1 MNPSTDVPAR
11 GSPAERAAFL
21 ALQARLPAL
30 FQEVFSDRAAPRT
43 VVVCPGLSLDPQVLA
58 KVAGARHYEERM
70 LSMLMLLRLP
80 ATRVVFL
87 SSEPIP
93 QTVIDY
99 YLSLLSGV
107 PSGHARA
114 RLTLLSTHDAAPVSL
129 THKLLERPRL
139 LARVR
144 QALGDPARAHLS
156 VFNASADEVSLAVA
170 LGIPLYACDPALSRW
185 GSKSGSRKAFR
196 AAAVPLP
203 DGAEDLR
210 DLDEV
215 ASALEALL
223 ARQPGLQRAVVKLNE
238 GFSGDGNAIVDLS
251 GLAQRPTAAAL
262 RDALPTRLR
271 PEAED
276 LDFEAYAALFRRHGG
291 IVEAWIERGSG
302 DEPKRS
308 PSVQMRINPLGG
320 IELISTHE
328 QVLGGRTGQVFL
340 GSRFPADPTYA
351 RDLHE
356 MALRVAGVLREQGV
370 IGRFSID
377 FVSVRTGREGSAG
390 PAWLHWAIEI
400 NLRKGG
406 TTLPYQM
413 LQFLTD
419 GSYQAEEAAFR
430 TPLGQPR
437 CYYATDNLV
446 NPAYRRLVPQDLID
460 LLVEHRLH
468 FDQTRQQGLV
478 FNLIGA
484 LSEYGKLGLVCIAET
499 AAAAEAQFVAARELL
514 DRETR

>member
-1 MNPSTDVPAR
+1 
-11 GSPAERAAFL
+11 
-21 ALQARLPAL
+21 
-30 FQEVFSDRAAPRT
+30 
-43 VVVCPGLSLDPQVLA
+43 
-58 KVAGARHYEERM
+58 
-70 LSMLMLLRLP
+70 
-80 ATRVVFL
+80 
-87 SSEPIP
+87 
-93 QTVIDY
+93 
-99 YLSLLSGV
+99 
-107 PSGHARA
+107 
-114 RLTLLSTHDAAPVSL
+114 
-129 THKLLERPRL
+129 
-139 LARVR
+139 
-144 QALGDPARAHLS
+144 
-156 VFNASADEVSLAVA
+156 
-170 LGIPLYACDPALSRW
+170 
-185 GSKSGSRKAFR
+185 
-196 AAAVPLP
+196 
-203 DGAEDLR
+203 
-210 DLDEV
+210 
-215 ASALEALL
+215 
-223 ARQPGLQRAVVKLNE
+223 
-238 GFSGDGNAIVDLS
+238 
-251 GLAQRPTAAAL
+251 
-262 RDALPTRLR
+262 
-271 PEAED
+271 
-276 LDFEAYAALFRRHGG
+276 
-291 IVEAWIERGSG
+291 
-302 DEPKRS
+302 
-308 PSVQMRINPLGG
+308 MRINPLGG

-340 GSRFPADPTYA
+340 GSRFPADSAYA

-377 FVSVRTGREGSAG
+377 FVSVRTGRERSAG

-419 GSYQAEEAAFR
+419 GSYQAAEAAFR

-499 AAAAEAQFVAARELL
+499 AATAEAQFVAARELL

>member
-1 MNPSTDVPAR
+1 MPHPENLPD
-11 GSPAERAAFL
+11 GSGAAEREAFL
-21 ALQARLPAL
+21 ALQARLPGL
-30 FQEVFSDRAAPRT
+30 FRGVFGDRSAPRT
-43 VVVCPGLSLDPQVLA
+43 VVVCPGLSVDPQVLA

-87 SSEPIP
+87 TSEPIP
-93 QTVIDY
+93 ATVIDY

-114 RLTLLSTHDAAPVSL
+114 RLTLLSTHDSSPVSL
-129 THKLLERPRL
+129 TRKLLDRPRL

-144 QALGDPARAHLS
+144 QAVGDPARAHLS
-156 VFNASADEVSLAVA
+156 VFNAGADEVSLAVA
-170 LGIPLYACDPALSRW
+170 LGIPLYACDPALAHW
-185 GSKSGSRKAFR
+185 GSKSGSRRVFR
-196 AAAVPLP
+196 RAGVPMA

-210 DLDEV
+210 DLGDA
-215 ASALEALL
+215 ASALAALL
-223 ARQPGLQRAVVKLNE
+223 GRRPGLRRAVIKLNE
-238 GFSGDGNAIVDLS
+238 GFSGEGNALVDLA
-251 GLAQRPTAAAL
+251 GLQHAPDAAAL
-262 RDALPTRLR
+262 RERLK

-276 LDFEAYAALFRRHGG
+276 MSVDAYEALFHRHGG
-291 IVEAWIERGSG
+291 IVEAWIDGA
-302 DEPKRS
+302 DKRS
-308 PSVQMRINPLGG
+308 PSVQLRINPLGDV
-320 IELISTHE
+320 ELISTHE
-328 QVLGGRTGQVFL
+328 QVLGGRSGQVFL
-340 GSRFPADPTYA
+340 GSRFPADPAYA
-351 RDLHE
+351 RELHA
-356 MALRVAGVLREQGV
+356 MALRSGEVLRDQGVL
-370 IGRFSID
+370 GRFSID
-377 FVSVRTGREGSAG
+377 FVSVREGA
-390 PAWLHWAIEI
+390 AWRHRAIEI

-419 GSYQAEEAAFR
+419 GHYHAADATFR

-446 NPAYRRLVPQDLID
+446 NPDYRRLVPQDLID

-468 FDQTRQQGLV
+468 FDETRQQGLV

-484 LSEYGKLGLVCIAET
+484 LSEFGKLGLVCIADT
-499 AAAAEAQFVAARELL
+499 PAAADAQFQAARELL

>member
-1 MNPSTDVPAR
+1 MNEFAR
-11 GSPAERAAFL
+11 PHPPGSPAERAAFQ
-21 ALQARLPAL
+21 ALQARLPGL
-30 FQEVFSDRAAPRT
+30 FSNVFSHRATPRT

-58 KVAGARHYEERM
+58 KVAGVRHYEERM

-93 QTVIDY
+93 ATVIDY
-99 YLSLLSGV
+99 YLSLLHGV

-114 RLTLLSTHDAAPVSL
+114 RLTLLSTHDTTPVSL
-129 THKLLERPRL
+129 TRKLLDRPRL

-144 QALGDPARAHLS
+144 QAIGDPVQAHLS
-156 VFNASADEVSLAVA
+156 VFNATADEVSLAVA
-170 LGIPLYACDPALSRW
+170 LGIPLYACDPALAHW

-196 AAAVPLP
+196 AAGVPMA
-203 DGAEDLR
+203 DGAEDLH
-210 DLDEV
+210 DMGQ
-215 ASALEALL
+215 AAAALAALL
-223 ARQPGLQRAVVKLNE
+223 VRQPGLRCAVVKFND

-251 GLAQRPTAAAL
+251 GLAPGPTAATLSA
-262 RDALPTRLR
+262 ALPARLR
-271 PEAED
+271 PEAEG
-276 LDFEAYAALFRRHGG
+276 LDFDAYAALFRRHGG
-291 IVEAWIERGSG
+291 VVEAWVEGG
-302 DEPKRS
+302 AAAEPKRS
-308 PSVQMRINPLGG
+308 PSVQLRINPLGEV
-320 IELISTHE
+320 ELISTHE

-340 GSRFPADPTYA
+340 GSRFPADPVYA
-351 RDLHE
+351 RDLQE
-356 MALRVAGVLREQGV
+356 MATRVGEVLRDKGV

-377 FVSVRTGREGSAG
+377 FVSLRSGSG
-390 PAWLHWAIEI
+390 SGSRWQHTAIEI

-419 GSYQAEEAAFR
+419 GVYHASEATFR

-446 NPAYRRLVPQDLID
+446 SPNYRRLVPQDLID

-468 FDQTRQQGLV
+468 FDETRQQGLV

-484 LSEYGKLGLVCIAET
+484 LSEFGKLGLVCIAQT
-499 AAAAEAQFVAARELL
+499 PQAADDQFAQARDLL